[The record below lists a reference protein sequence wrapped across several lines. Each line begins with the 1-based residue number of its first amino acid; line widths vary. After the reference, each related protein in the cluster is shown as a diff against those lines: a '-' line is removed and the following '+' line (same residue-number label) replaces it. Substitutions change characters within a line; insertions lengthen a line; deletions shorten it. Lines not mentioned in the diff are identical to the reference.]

1 MALSSSLNELSPPG
15 PDPQRPVLPT
25 SCVLGQYCD
34 FHHAACL
41 GRPGPAPPRVMG
53 LGGDRGM
60 ERSLAAWKM
69 TQDLKAAGGVA
80 ESQEPQ
86 SNLTS
91 TIPTQ
96 STKKGPSSQEPQHV
110 RTGLVPYQGLRAP
123 PI

>member
-1 MALSSSLNELSPPG
+1 MAPSSSLRELSPPG
-15 PDPQRPVLPT
+15 PEPQRPVLPT

-34 FHHAACL
+34 LHCAVRL
-41 GRPGPAPPRVMG
+41 GRPGPAPPRVTG

-69 TQDLKAAGGVA
+69 TQDLKAASGAA

-91 TIPTQ
+91 AIPTQ
-96 STKKGPSSQEPQHV
+96 STKKGPPAQEP
-110 RTGLVPYQGLRAP
+110 
-123 PI
+123 